1 MDFEGKA
8 VELVT
13 RAGAYNI
20 SPAISPDG
28 KWMAYISL
36 VGSAYR
42 LHLMDLSTGESR
54 PLTDTAADESPSFAP
69 NGKLI
74 LYETRLRGREV
85 LMTSTLDGRIRREL
99 AVRGEDIREP
109 DWGPYQTT

>member
-42 LHLMDLSTGESR
+42 LHLMDLSTGEFR